1 MKKHYPQFS
10 LIGLKNF
17 FVLNRSAQTGIWIAL
32 LFFMPFGNYAQK
44 SKTKDF
50 ILTAC
55 VQDIGNGMYQ
65 VTFSYNNP
73 NTTDIT
79 VTTDQSVLKKNG
91 KLAGNGV
98 NIFKKGNIISAFR
111 TQFYKTESV
120 EWSVVNPNGK
130 IQIVVATAG
139 SALCPI
145 GQVSDIVPVYGQG
158 NGKDNATKL
167 GLELTSLAQGTVG
180 DKPSEVVYFINP
192 NDATEVLVE
201 IIPKAGKLS
210 TVLNLLTTTF
220 GRQYNSNLALS
231 DFLLDP
237 AVIVSNQLTTID
249 VYFPIARLLELIS
262 IADINFIRPS
272 YQAKTNSGI
281 VTSQGDKAQKSEEVR
296 NSFRVK
302 DGDEWVGVNG
312 RGVKVGVIS
321 DSFDK
326 NTALSKEQT
335 DINNGDL
342 PGIPDPGINNEYK
355 VPVEVLM
362 DYPFVGAS
370 DEGRAMLQI
379 VHDVAP
385 GAELAFHTGIQ
396 SPRIFELAVR
406 NLQVVNSDIIV
417 DDITF
422 PLEPFF
428 GEGRISAA
436 IRDFTSKEGN
446 LYFTSAGNFAN
457 NGYQAKFS
465 ASISTPVTNFL
476 GTGSPARAHVFG
488 TTGGVPDVL
497 QKISVVPGVFMLVLQ
512 WEEPLASQ
520 TNDLGATTDLDI
532 YLVDDAGKLIVGNNR
547 KNQAGDPTEVIV
559 FEVLPS
565 AKTDAYANIMI
576 VSANGVPVSDLDFKY
591 TAFRVP
597 DLKGKKFTE
606 TIEYGSAGAPTVS
619 GHAMTP
625 EAITIA
631 AVDYVNADNP
641 VTQDFS
647 SWGGPL
653 TNGVNLQIDLSAP
666 DGVNTNVASIG
677 KDRLS
682 RCGHSIYE
690 FLWYFSCS
698 PSCGG
703 CLCIVDVG
711 STQLVPRWFAG
722 RYCCEN
728 KCQC

>member
-17 FVLNRSAQTGIWIAL
+17 FLFNRSALTGICIAL
-32 LFFMPFGNYAQK
+32 LFFMPLSNYAQK

-79 VTTDQSVLKKNG
+79 VTTDQSLLKKNG

-111 TQFYKTESV
+111 TQFYKSESV

-130 IQIVVATAG
+130 IHIVVATAG
-139 SALCPI
+139 SALCPT

-210 TVLNLLTTTF
+210 TVLNLLTSTF

-302 DGDEWVGVNG
+302 DGDKMG
-312 RGVKVGVIS
+312 RGKRSAVSRSG
-321 DSFDK
+321 SF
-326 NTALSKEQT
+326 
-335 DINNGDL
+335 
-342 PGIPDPGINNEYK
+342 
-355 VPVEVLM
+355 
-362 DYPFVGAS
+362 
-370 DEGRAMLQI
+370 
-379 VHDVAP
+379 
-385 GAELAFHTGIQ
+385 
-396 SPRIFELAVR
+396 
-406 NLQVVNSDIIV
+406 
-417 DDITF
+417 
-422 PLEPFF
+422 
-428 GEGRISAA
+428 
-436 IRDFTSKEGN
+436 
-446 LYFTSAGNFAN
+446 
-457 NGYQAKFS
+457 
-465 ASISTPVTNFL
+465 
-476 GTGSPARAHVFG
+476 
-488 TTGGVPDVL
+488 
-497 QKISVVPGVFMLVLQ
+497 
-512 WEEPLASQ
+512 
-520 TNDLGATTDLDI
+520 
-532 YLVDDAGKLIVGNNR
+532 LIV
-547 KNQAGDPTEVIV
+547 
-559 FEVLPS
+559 
-565 AKTDAYANIMI
+565 
-576 VSANGVPVSDLDFKY
+576 
-591 TAFRVP
+591 
-597 DLKGKKFTE
+597 
-606 TIEYGSAGAPTVS
+606 
-619 GHAMTP
+619 
-625 EAITIA
+625 
-631 AVDYVNADNP
+631 
-641 VTQDFS
+641 
-647 SWGGPL
+647 L
-653 TNGVNLQIDLSAP
+653 TKIL
-666 DGVNTNVASIG
+666 
-677 KDRLS
+677 
-682 RCGHSIYE
+682 H
-690 FLWYFSCS
+690 
-698 PSCGG
+698 
-703 CLCIVDVG
+703 
-711 STQLVPRWFAG
+711 
-722 RYCCEN
+722 
-728 KCQC
+728 